1 MKKISL
7 AHTENSNNIER
18 RYILP
23 KRETI
28 SITQNAAGILL
39 LLLLTLLL
47 LHTVIHGR
55 VKMRLSYYGTE
66 YYVAT
71 F

>member
-1 MKKISL
+1 MKKKYL
-7 AHTENSNNIER
+7 AHTENSNNI
-18 RYILP
+18 YILP